1 MDVQNNKRLQ
11 GRPKTYQTTEEKIL
25 SVRVNSRTYYSNHGD
40 KKRKS
45 RNRLYYMQKLNK
57 AIENNDFKTIMK
69 INDSKSDNEW
79 SFWIFPMLP

>member
-1 MDVQNNKRLQ
+1 MDVQNNKKR
-11 GRPKTYQTTEEKIL
+11 GRPKTYLSEESKIM

-57 AIENNDFKTIMK
+57 AIENDDFKTIMK
-69 INDSKSDNEW
+69 INDSKIDNEW
-79 SFWIFPMLP
+79 NFWIFPMLP